1 MKKITDPLYP
11 LYIVSKGR
19 ANIGFTWRY
28 LDEMKVPYYVVIEE
42 QEFSDYAKVIDR
54 KKLLVRDPFFVDQYD
69 ALTPLTQG
77 QSKGSGPSRNCAWEH
92 AKANGHEFY
101 WCMDDNIQG
110 FYRVHKN
117 MKLKMLDGSFFRFM
131 EEWVNRYTNVN
142 MAGPHYYMFVPVTST
157 KVHPPLILN
166 SRIYS
171 CNLIKTNQPFRWR
184 GRYNED
190 TILSLD
196 ILKAGFCTALFC
208 GFVQNKMTTQK
219 LGGGNMTE
227 IYKSGTLEKSR
238 MLVYTHPDVSR
249 LSTRYGRDHH
259 FVDYSK
265 FKSNK
270 LIRKPEFKDRV
281 QDFSG
286 IIKTVRKK

>member
-1 MKKITDPLYP
+1 
-11 LYIVSKGR
+11 
-19 ANIGFTWRY
+19 
-28 LDEMKVPYYVVIEE
+28 
-42 QEFSDYAKVIDR
+42 
-54 KKLLVRDPFFVDQYD
+54 
-69 ALTPLTQG
+69 
-77 QSKGSGPSRNCAWEH
+77 
-92 AKANGHEFY
+92 
-101 WCMDDNIQG
+101 MDDNIRG

-117 MKLKMLDGSFFRFM
+117 KKIKMVDGSFFRIM
-131 EEWVNRYTNVN
+131 EEWVNQYENVY

-208 GFVQNKMTTQK
+208 GFVQNKTTTQK
-219 LGGGNMTE
+219 LAGGNMLE
-227 IYKSGTLEKSR
+227 IYKSGTLEKSQ
-238 MLVYTHPDVSR
+238 MLVYTHPDVAR
-249 LSTRYGRDHH
+249 MAKRYGRDHH
-259 FVDYSK
+259 FVDYSR

-270 LIRKPEFKDRV
+270 LIRKKDAKRINFKDK
-281 QDFSG
+281 FEL
-286 IIKTVRKK
+286 IYRK